1 MMSLTRW
8 RSVILRPALAL
19 FAALAL
25 LVSLSPA
32 TQAQPP
38 APRGLRT
45 LILVR
50 HGVYDETDTRGA
62 EIGKALLPEGR
73 EQARITGERLAGW
86 PQRVDVRATP
96 AHDAGARDGRDHREG
111 PARRAAARRPGPA
124 RVRASGLPDA
134 RHGRPSPPAQA
145 DSCAA
150 RIDGDFARYF
160 RPSPERDST
169 EVLVCHG
176 NVIRW
181 LVCRAMGADPKLWL
195 SMSPAN
201 CSLTV
206 IQVRANGTFKITAV
220 GDRGHLPVALCRPG
234 RCRGPRRRS
243 PCGGSGTRPRPPAV
257 ALEVHA
263 AAGIERTPSFSSRMR
278 CVRSAPPAG
287 GRLMAPRTFTTRCH
301 GARPSQGSACRA

>member
-1 MMSLTRW
+1 MMSLINW
-8 RSVILRPALAL
+8 RSVILRPASGLL
-19 FAALAL
+19 AALAL
-25 LVSLSPA
+25 LASLAPVA
-32 TQAQPP
+32 QAQPP
-38 APRGLRT
+38 SPRGLRT

-50 HGVYDETDTRGA
+50 HGVYDETDPRGP

-86 PQRVDVRATP
+86 PQRVDAVYASTMTRARETAEIIAKALP
-96 AHDAGARDGRDHREG
+96 GVPLVADRNLRECEPPGYGRQDMADVTAG
-111 PARRAAARRPGPA
+111 
-124 RVRASGLPDA
+124 SK
-134 RHGRPSPPAQA
+134 

-206 IQVRANGTFKITAV
+206 IQVRANGTCKITAV
-220 GDRGHLPVALCRPG
+220 GDRGHLPVALQ
-234 RCRGPRRRS
+234 
-243 PCGGSGTRPRPPAV
+243 TWAMPRP
-257 ALEVHA
+257 
-263 AAGIERTPSFSSRMR
+263 
-278 CVRSAPPAG
+278 APPDSV
-287 GRLMAPRTFTTRCH
+287 RR
-301 GARPSQGSACRA
+301 